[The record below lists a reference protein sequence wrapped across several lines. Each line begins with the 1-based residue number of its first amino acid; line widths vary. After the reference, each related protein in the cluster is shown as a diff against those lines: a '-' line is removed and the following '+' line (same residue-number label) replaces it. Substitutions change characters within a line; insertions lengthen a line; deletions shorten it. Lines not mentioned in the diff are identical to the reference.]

1 MRFYINILNIAGHC
15 CHGWHHVSNIKGTIG
30 QHNRGEHDD
39 GEFTVFM
46 KSKHKHSG
54 YRQSTLENDICILKT
69 KRKIFFNENS
79 STKISFLTRKF
90 QNQSISKS
98 MEQSQPRLVYQLVVK
113 IHNQL
118 VHVAG
123 QLVGEEWPGRV
134 KSRIF
139 YKKLICH
146 SSLILLVLKL
156 TTNVISNR

>member
-1 MRFYINILNIAGHC
+1 MRN
-15 CHGWHHVSNIKGTIG
+15 
-30 QHNRGEHDD
+30 
-39 GEFTVFM
+39 
-46 KSKHKHSG
+46 
-54 YRQSTLENDICILKT
+54 
-69 KRKIFFNENS
+69 
-79 STKISFLTRKF
+79 F

-98 MEQSQPRLVYQLVVK
+98 MEQSQPRLVCQLVVK

-134 KSRIF
+134 KSQIF
-139 YKKLICH
+139 YKKLTYH

>member
-1 MRFYINILNIAGHC
+1 M
-15 CHGWHHVSNIKGTIG
+15 SNIKGTIG

-69 KRKIFFNENS
+69 KRKIFL
-79 STKISFLTRKF
+79 TKILPRKFHFSRESF

-98 MEQSQPRLVYQLVVK
+98 MEQSQPRLVCQLVVK

-118 VHVAG
+118 AHVAG

-139 YKKLICH
+139 YKKLTCH